1 MASDDREHDSPAAL
15 LRRYLKSRFEQGDDG
30 LFRTTAPL
38 PSAAKPPMPA
48 PAKPAWAPRPQSG
61 GFAAPL
67 PPRPATSMPAPRP
80 VAAGGR
86 SVAPSGNAGLH
97 PSGIL
102 NPGNSEKGKALL
114 AQWEKINGCLNCKL
128 GAGRISFVYGTG
140 NPETRIVFVGEAPG
154 EQEDKQGLPF
164 VGAAGKLL
172 TDLLGT
178 IGLTRDDI
186 FICNVIKCR
195 PPGNRKPEEDE
206 IRSCEPHLFEQ
217 INIIKPKLVVA
228 LGTFAAQSLLDTVQP
243 IGKLRGRWVR
253 WREAELLATFHP
265 SAGLRSSQF
274 RKTIE
279 EDFQILKAKV
289 EKLGPA

>member
-1 MASDDREHDSPAAL
+1 MGTDEERKPDAAAL
-15 LRRYLKSRFEQGDDG
+15 LRRYLKSRFEQGDDV
-30 LFRTTAPL
+30 LFRTTAAPPVPRTPAL
-38 PSAAKPPMPA
+38 PPSR
-48 PAKPAWAPRPQSG
+48 PAWAPRP
-61 GFAAPL
+61 AAAL
-67 PPRPATSMPAPRP
+67 PPRPLTASPAPAFRAAPPGAPRP
-80 VAAGGR
+80 AMSSSSSKVDR
-86 SVAPSGNAGLH
+86 H

-102 NPGNSEKGKALL
+102 NPNASAKGQALL
-114 AQWEKINGCLNCKL
+114 AHWEKIHGCLSCKL

-172 TDLLGT
+172 TDLLGA

-206 IRSCEPHLFEQ
+206 IHSCEPHLFEQ
-217 INIIKPKLVVA
+217 INIIKPSLVVA

-243 IGKLRGRWVR
+243 IGKIRGRWVR
-253 WREAELLATFHP
+253 WRDSELLATFHP

-274 RKTIE
+274 KKTIE
-279 EDFQILKAKV
+279 EDFQILKARID
-289 EKLGPA
+289 KLAPA